1 MADLDDERL
10 IQNPI
15 LRLKAALHAACGKI
29 CDQLQIQSNITVDKQ
44 VVAAVGDVTFQQIET
59 FCQDLDVFSKHGKR
73 TTINADDVRLLC
85 RRNPGLLDKIDDV
98 QRSLKPSKPTSRSS
112 NSRSNI
118 SSRYDDHN
126 RYRLYTHIVNY
137 NTISMEN
144 DEFNSYIV
152 EISWFDTYT
161 YEHDEKIITQVYS
174 NMHNNKN

>member
-1 MADLDDERL
+1 
-10 IQNPI
+10 
-15 LRLKAALHAACGKI
+15 
-29 CDQLQIQSNITVDKQ
+29 QIQSNITVDKQ

-126 RYRLYTHIVNY
+126 VDITV
-137 NTISMEN
+137 
-144 DEFNSYIV
+144 V
-152 EISWFDTYT
+152 ESSSDMDDI
-161 YEHDEKIITQVYS
+161 
-174 NMHNNKN
+174 N